1 MYLVYPNICFRST
14 VVGPDLANGQFLRRT
29 PSSRPGTA
37 NPHLDGR
44 GGGAVQ
50 QHHIQYVTLIVHK
63 DENGYG
69 MKVSGDKPVYV
80 QSVTEGKSVIGAC
93 WS

>member
-1 MYLVYPNICFRST
+1 V
-14 VVGPDLANGQFLRRT
+14 
-29 PSSRPGTA
+29 TA

-44 GGGAVQ
+44 GGVAAQ
-50 QHHIQYVTLIVHK
+50 QHHVPFVTVIVHK

-93 WS
+93 CS

>member
-1 MYLVYPNICFRST
+1 MYLVYPNICFRSPG
-14 VVGPDLANGQFLRRT
+14 VGPDLANGQFLRRT

-80 QSVTEGKSVIGAC
+80 QSVTEGKWVIGAC